1 VALEQ
6 GKETLGIGRV
16 AGLDDDV
23 EDQAVQLVTVVHLAA
38 ALDDDIGVRLEQANQ
53 LLAARHRLAGE
64 DAALGLGDD
73 ALDQGQHNA

>member
-1 VALEQ
+1 LPAS
-6 GKETLGIGRV
+6 I
-16 AGLDDDV
+16 DDI
-23 EDQAVQLVTVVHLAA
+23 EDQAALAGGQVQLVTVVHLAA

-73 ALDQGQHNA
+73 ALESRADNA